1 MKKFI
6 LMLLLVLT
14 SFNVVDAQVQY
25 YRTTQFAMKQMDVY
39 GRWTNWSPW
48 ESSNIL
54 IEMDLNSDIIT
65 IYSQMRQVYK
75 IVEYVGNYTDDYGG
89 KQAEY
94 RFIDQDFDK
103 GVLRLRLERNNNA
116 QIYVEFGNIIWV
128 YNVLRVE

>member
-6 LMLLLVLT
+6 LMLLLSLM
-14 SFNVVDAQVQY
+14 SFNTINAQVQY
-25 YRTTQFAMKQMDVY
+25 YRSTQFSMKQINSY
-39 GRWTNWSPW
+39 GVWTDWSPW
-48 ESSNIL
+48 QSSNIL
-54 IEMDLNSDIIT
+54 IEMDLNSDVIT
-65 IYSQMRQVYK
+65 IYSQMKQIYK
-75 IVEYVGNYTDDYGG
+75 IVEYVGNYTDASGG

-116 QIYVEFGNIIWV
+116 QIYIEFGNIIWV